1 MKSIKILRSQLNVLL
16 FLSFQICYLE
26 WPPHNSMF
34 VFQAIFEIFSKTENL
49 VDNFTHPIILL
60 GLFTQLLLLLG
71 ALNPKMNKKLNA
83 IGILLLGL
91 LVLLFLLISILSLN
105 LKMLLATLP
114 YLSITIY
121 FFWNYKRLE

>member
-1 MKSIKILRSQLNVLL
+1 MRRFLNFLL

-60 GLFTQLLLLLG
+60 GLLTQLLLLLG
-71 ALNPKMNKKLNA
+71 ALNPKMNKKINA
-83 IGILLLGL
+83 IGILLLSL

-105 LKMLLATLP
+105 IKMFIATLP
-114 YLSITIY
+114 YLSISVY
-121 FFWNYKRLE
+121 FFWNYKKLE

>member
-1 MKSIKILRSQLNVLL
+1 MRRYLNLLL

-60 GLFTQLLLLLG
+60 GLLTHLLLLLG
-71 ALNPKMNKKLNA
+71 ALNPKMNKKINA
-83 IGILLLGL
+83 IGILLLSL

-105 LKMLLATLP
+105 IKMFIATLP
-114 YLSITIY
+114 YLSITVY
-121 FFWNYKRLE
+121 FFWNYKKLE

>member
-1 MKSIKILRSQLNVLL
+1 MRRFLNFFL

-49 VDNFTHPIILL
+49 IDNFTHPIILL
-60 GLFTQLLLLLG
+60 GLLTQLLLLLG
-71 ALNPKMNKKLNA
+71 VLNPKMNKKINA
-83 IGILLLGL
+83 IGILLLSL

-105 LKMLLATLP
+105 IKMFIATLP

-121 FFWNYKRLE
+121 FFWNYKKLE

>member
-1 MKSIKILRSQLNVLL
+1 MRRFLNFFL

-34 VFQAIFEIFSKTENL
+34 VFQAIFEILSKTENL
-49 VDNFTHPIILL
+49 IDNFTHPIILL
-60 GLFTQLLLLLG
+60 GLLTQLLLLLG
-71 ALNPKMNKKLNA
+71 VLNPKMNKKINA
-83 IGILLLGL
+83 IGILLLSL

-105 LKMLLATLP
+105 LKMFIATLP

-121 FFWNYKRLE
+121 FFWKYKKLK

>member
-1 MKSIKILRSQLNVLL
+1 
-16 FLSFQICYLE
+16 
-26 WPPHNSMF
+26 MF

-71 ALNPKMNKKLNA
+71 ALNPKMNKKTNA
-83 IGILLLGL
+83 IGILLLSL

-105 LKMLLATLP
+105 IKMFLATLP

-121 FFWNYKRLE
+121 FFCNYKKLE

>member
-1 MKSIKILRSQLNVLL
+1 MRRLLNFLL

-26 WPPHNSMF
+26 WPPHNSIF

-60 GLFTQLLLLLG
+60 GLLTQLLLLLG
-71 ALNPKMNKKLNA
+71 ALNPKMNKKINA
-83 IGILLLGL
+83 IGILLLSL

-105 LKMLLATLP
+105 LKMFLATLP
-114 YLSITIY
+114 YLSLSVY
-121 FFWNYKRLE
+121 YFWNFKKIS

>member
-1 MKSIKILRSQLNVLL
+1 MRRYLNFLL

-26 WPPHNSMF
+26 WPPHNSIF

-49 VDNFTHPIILL
+49 IDNFTHPIILL
-60 GLFTQLLLLLG
+60 GLLTQLLLLLG
-71 ALNPKMNKKLNA
+71 VLNPKMNKKINA
-83 IGILLLGL
+83 IGILLLSL

-105 LKMLLATLP
+105 LKMFVATLP

-121 FFWNYKRLE
+121 FFWNYKKLK

>member
-1 MKSIKILRSQLNVLL
+1 MRRLLNFLL

-26 WPPHNSMF
+26 WPPHNSIF

-60 GLFTQLLLLLG
+60 GLLTQLLLLLG
-71 ALNPKMNKKLNA
+71 ALNPIMNKKINA
-83 IGILLLGL
+83 IGILLLSL

-105 LKMLLATLP
+105 LKMFLATLP
-114 YLSITIY
+114 YLSIMVY
-121 FFWNYKRLE
+121 FFWNYKKLK

>member
-1 MKSIKILRSQLNVLL
+1 MRRYLNLLL

-49 VDNFTHPIILL
+49 VDNFTHPIIIL
-60 GLFTQLLLLLG
+60 GLLTQLLLLLG
-71 ALNPKMNKKLNA
+71 ALNPKMNKKINA

-105 LKMLLATLP
+105 IKMFIATLP
-114 YLSITIY
+114 YLSISVY
-121 FFWNYKRLE
+121 FFWNYKKLE

>member
-1 MKSIKILRSQLNVLL
+1 MRRYLNLLL

-34 VFQAIFEIFSKTENL
+34 VFQAIFEIFSKTENII
-49 VDNFTHPIILL
+49 DNFTHPIILL
-60 GLFTQLLLLLG
+60 GLLTQLLLLLG

-83 IGILLLGL
+83 TGILLLSL

-105 LKMLLATLP
+105 IKMFLATLP

-121 FFWNYKRLE
+121 FFWNYKKLE